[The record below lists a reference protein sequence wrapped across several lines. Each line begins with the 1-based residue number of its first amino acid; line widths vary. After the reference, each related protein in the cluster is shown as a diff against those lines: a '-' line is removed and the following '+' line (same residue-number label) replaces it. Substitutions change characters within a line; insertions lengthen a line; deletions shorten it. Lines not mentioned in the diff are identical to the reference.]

1 MVEFLNIG
9 EVAKLLGL
17 HEITIRRCIKRGDL
31 KAVRVGRGVR
41 VRKEDLEDF
50 IKPITSGKEPRHS
63 VRDMERVLKASY
75 KIDQLRE
82 SLKTRVKDWD
92 STAIIREWRDRGY

>member
-17 HEITIRRCIKRGDL
+17 HEITIRRHIKRGDL

-50 IKPITSGKEPRHS
+50 IKPITSGKD